1 MYALSSG
8 RRPSR
13 RCHRWL
19 RSSSSSERVGAGFC
33 SEARERARS
42 RVCARGAEA
51 GSTQRE
57 AGASW
62 GWRRCGGY
70 EEWIVV
76 AFAPCSPRVALL
88 NVVLVLTRQRRQ
100 RRCQEDCKEQR
111 HDAALELSGHCGG
124 RRAIVS
130 AGLAA
135 VTSSAPL
142 AAIAASRENLD
153 SVSTQTPL
161 PAEAPS
167 GEQQFVT
174 LPSGLKYKEIKK
186 GSGDVVRQGDT
197 VAIQYTG
204 RLLNLNGKKFASTF
218 DGVAPGGL
226 PEPLVFTVGEREVI
240 PGLEELVLGMS
251 KGGYRRGLVPPALG
265 YDQAI
270 SLGPKPAN
278 FQDARSLDAVVKNP
292 NRDATLIWDVQLE
305 RVRRK

>member
-1 MYALSSG
+1 MVDALVVVREVRGSSPWYQVCTEVILSIWYLYSLKNLIPTKMKRNAALLVLSS
-8 RRPSR
+8 
-13 RCHRWL
+13 
-19 RSSSSSERVGAGFC
+19 A
-33 SEARERARS
+33 
-42 RVCARGAEA
+42 
-51 GSTQRE
+51 
-57 AGASW
+57 AS
-62 GWRRCGGY
+62 
-70 EEWIVV
+70 
-76 AFAPCSPRVALL
+76 
-88 NVVLVLTRQRRQ
+88 
-100 RRCQEDCKEQR
+100 
-111 HDAALELSGHCGG
+111 ALELSGHCGG